1 MLFPS
6 PHQQNLASS
15 IGGPLTI
22 RTQRRHLIMSPST
35 QSPSNASQCVAPSSV
50 DSDGLKKFL
59 KLVSMLASSPESQTM
74 SAILGEIAYQ
84 REQVHARDKELK
96 KAQDQVLDLEE
107 RKRVTIE
114 EMFAANEGEKAKQ
127 KDALDRVE
135 SLRASVNQKDKR
147 LAEYS
152 KEVQGLRQQVDSIKS
167 SYSLELDKVSQSAK
181 DISTLQQNLEEK
193 DKTIDRMKAA
203 GSSLKSMFSS
213 AQKKIEELEAEKA
226 CLDQA
231 LQASQ
236 GQLQTLQSFT
246 VQQLELDE
254 NSM

>member
-1 MLFPS
+1 M
-6 PHQQNLASS
+6 
-15 IGGPLTI
+15 
-22 RTQRRHLIMSPST
+22 
-35 QSPSNASQCVAPSSV
+35 
-50 DSDGLKKFL
+50 
-59 KLVSMLASSPESQTM
+59 
-74 SAILGEIAYQ
+74 
-84 REQVHARDKELK
+84 
-96 KAQDQVLDLEE
+96 LDLEE

-127 KDALDRVE
+127 KDSLDRVE
-135 SLRASVNQKDKR
+135 SLCASVNQKDKR

-181 DISTLQQNLEEK
+181 DISTLQQNLKEK

-226 CLDQA
+226 SLDQA

-236 GQLQTLQSFT
+236 GQLQTLESFT
-246 VQQLELDE
+246 IQQLELDE